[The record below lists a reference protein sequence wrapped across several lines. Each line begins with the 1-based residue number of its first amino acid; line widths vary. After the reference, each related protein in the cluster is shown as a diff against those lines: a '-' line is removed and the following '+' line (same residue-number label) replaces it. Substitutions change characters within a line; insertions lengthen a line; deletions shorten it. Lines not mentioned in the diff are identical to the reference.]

1 MNAFHTVRIAWAVGL
16 APFFAFWAFPVYSQS
31 TSTVTN
37 NAAPTV
43 NAASNTSGG
52 TNINQQLNNIYDTSF
67 GFGPGIVCRT
77 PQIIL
82 NATYGKNL
90 SGLDIFDSPGG
101 NAQNSN
107 NYAGTVGIAVPI
119 FSSVIADCQR
129 YAAQIAKDREISSE
143 LSLIRACAQLER
155 DKIAIDPQRYPL
167 LAKCLTPAD
176 ELTRPFSKPPS
187 SNGIP
192 APSSRRP

>member
-1 MNAFHTVRIAWAVGL
+1 MISFKSVRIAWSIGIV
-16 APFFAFWAFPVYSQS
+16 PFLAFWGFSAYPQS

-37 NAAPTV
+37 SAAPTV
-43 NAASNTSGG
+43 NASSNTSGG

-67 GFGPGIVCRT
+67 GFGPGIICRT

-90 SGLDIFDSPGG
+90 SGLDIFDSPTG
-101 NAQNSN
+101 NAQSSN
-107 NYAGTVGIAVPI
+107 NYSGTVGIAVPV

-167 LAKCLTPAD
+167 LAKCLAPAD
-176 ELTRPFSKPPS
+176 AQARPFLKPLP

-192 APSSRRP
+192 LPSSRRP

>member
-1 MNAFHTVRIAWAVGL
+1 MIAFKSVRTLCAVGSV
-16 APFFAFWAFPVYSQS
+16 PFFAFWTFPAYPQS

-90 SGLDIFDSPGG
+90 SGLDIFDSPTG

-107 NYAGTVGIAVPI
+107 NYSGTVGIAVPV

-155 DKIAIDPQRYPL
+155 DKIAIDPQKYPL

-176 ELTRPFSKPPS
+176 AQTRPFPKPPS
-187 SNGIP
+187 SNVIP
-192 APSSRRP
+192 TPSSRRP